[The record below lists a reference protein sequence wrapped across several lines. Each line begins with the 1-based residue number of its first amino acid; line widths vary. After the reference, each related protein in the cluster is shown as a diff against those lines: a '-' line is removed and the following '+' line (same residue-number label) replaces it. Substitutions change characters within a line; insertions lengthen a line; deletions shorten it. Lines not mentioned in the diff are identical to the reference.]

1 MFFKRSHVFFTGDEM
16 SRWGLEPD
24 ECTLVYVQQRPGGK
38 IVRKKLG
45 FVIRSQAF
53 TGFPQGY
60 IELFLRQ
67 RDHGDSELLTRGMM
81 DCTTLGL
88 PLAPGLK
95 FKGNLL
101 RSLKQDVAVRNV
113 VGQLNS
119 SKTGSAT
126 LSLPCGWGKTACALA
141 VVSLIGRKAFV
152 LVHTRLLATQW
163 EERISTF
170 LPGARVKVMEGS
182 SDFEADPGG
191 TDVVIGLMQSLA
203 KVPQD
208 VQMSNRFSSFGLLIV
223 DEAHHAPCTSIRSAM
238 LCFGARYTLGLTAT
252 PYRQDGLTD
261 FITWSCGQPA
271 LVIPPKFLDCEVHVV
286 DFARK
291 RKADKSELMMAGIA
305 GCTLV
310 DQLACSEERNDFIC
324 DLAVKSAQALRSGI
338 LVVTSRRA
346 HAEALYSGV
355 RGLMGDRDTGLIMG
369 GCEEGVSTR
378 ETGRESSGRPHVI
391 ISTMQMV
398 CEGFD
403 RGDSLR
409 GLVLASPRSH
419 SSESTW
425 LVQTVGR
432 VCRAAA
438 GGGSGA
444 PQASVVYDIVDQNST
459 CKSMFRQRKTG
470 YQRFGC
476 KMK

>member
-1 MFFKRSHVFFTGDEM
+1 MC
-16 SRWGLEPD
+16 RWGLEPD
-24 ECTLVYVQQRPGGK
+24 ECSLIYVQQRPGGK
-38 IVRKKLG
+38 IVKKKIS
-45 FVIRSQAF
+45 FVIRSQQF
-53 TGFPQGY
+53 FGFPQGY
-60 IELFLRQ
+60 IERILRQ
-67 RDHGDSELLTRGMM
+67 RSPHEAELLTEGMM

-113 VGQLNS
+113 VAQLKS
-119 SKTGSAT
+119 SKTSSAT
-126 LSLPCGWGKTACALA
+126 LSLPCGWGKTACGLA
-141 VVSLIGRKAFV
+141 VVSLIGRKTFV

-163 EERISTF
+163 EERIASF

-191 TDVVIGLMQSLA
+191 MDVVIGLMQSLA

-238 LCFGARYTLGLTAT
+238 LCFGAKYTLGLTAT

-261 FITWSCGQPA
+261 FITWSCGEPA
-271 LVIPPKFLDCEVHVV
+271 LVIPPQFLDCEVHAV

-291 RKADKSELMMAGIA
+291 RKVEKSELMMAGLS

-310 DQLACSEERNDFIC
+310 DQLACSEERNEFIC
-324 DLAVKSAQALRSGI
+324 DLAVKSAQALGCGI

-346 HAEALYSGV
+346 HAEALYAGV
-355 RGLMGDRDTGLIMG
+355 RALMGDRDTGLIMG
-369 GCEEGVSTR
+369 GREEGVSTR

-419 SSESTW
+419 SNESTW

-438 GGGSGA
+438 SGGAGGSK
-444 PQASVVYDIVDQNST
+444 PSVVYDVIDQIST
-459 CKSMFRQRKTG
+459 CKQMFRQRKTG

-476 KMK
+476 KIK